1 MGVFCLIQARDSSF
15 SFFKVASLVD
25 NPDLLKPENR
35 ETLNKLYPSDAIE
48 RAELLL
54 KHIGSVGAYSHSQG
68 IPHIREN
75 VAKALERRDGYPA
88 NPDHIYLTQGASS
101 GVQNVLQLLT
111 QNSNSGFMM
120 YVLYDGHMYMDQC

>member
-1 MGVFCLIQARDSSF
+1 M
-15 SFFKVASLVD
+15 
-25 NPDLLKPENR
+25 KPENR
-35 ETLNKLYPSDAIE
+35 ETLTKLYPSDAIE

-120 YVLYDGHMYMDQC
+120 YVYYIIMGISIYTDQF